1 MEQAMERP
9 MSEKRLGVIGIVVS
23 DREQAAPK
31 VNEILSRHAEAVI
44 GRIGLP
50 YKDRGVSV
58 ISLIV
63 EATTDEL
70 GAMTGRLGML
80 SGVQVK
86 SLLV

>member
-1 MEQAMERP
+1 MDNAAG
-9 MSEKRLGVIGIVVS
+9 EKRLGVIGIVVKE
-23 DREQAAPK
+23 REAFAPK
-31 VNEILSRHAEAVI
+31 VNEILSRHGQAII

-63 EATTDEL
+63 EATTDEV
-70 GAMTGRLGML
+70 GAITGRLGMIE
-80 SGVQVK
+80 GVQVK